1 MSSIEEPVLGA
12 LIMGKAAEAH
22 ERGVELTLNTSGST
36 AVTGLAVQDLVAILG
51 NLLDNAIDA
60 AAEAPPPRL
69 VELTVETTGS
79 ALEITV
85 EDSGPGIDPAAVE
98 DVFRHGFST
107 KAPGP
112 FGRGLGLALV
122 RQAVQRLGGTMT
134 ITSPAG
140 ALFRVTLPVTTPAGH
155 NRGTAMSDIRVLVV
169 EDEPIAAAAHAA
181 YIGRLD
187 GFTLAGS
194 APDGQSALRLLTEFA
209 AAGNPV
215 ELVLLDMNLPDLHGL
230 DIARRMRAA
239 GLFADIIAITAVREL
254 NIVRS
259 AVATGVVQYLI
270 KPFTYATFADKLASY
285 RQFREQLASPRT
297 GQPGAGA
304 SQSDVD
310 QAFASLRAPSEVSL
324 PKGLSVSTLESV
336 KDFIKRQ
343 AGAVSASEVMAALGM
358 SRVTARRYLE
368 YLADA
373 GTVSRAARYGTPGRP
388 ENEYRWNRPPS

>member
-1 MSSIEEPVLGA
+1 M
-12 LIMGKAAEAH
+12 
-22 ERGVELTLNTSGST
+22 
-36 AVTGLAVQDLVAILG
+36 QDLVAILG

-60 AAEAPPPRL
+60 AAEAPAPRL
-69 VELTVETTGS
+69 VELTVETTGA

-98 DVFRHGFST
+98 DIFRHGFST

-140 ALFRVTLPVTTPAGH
+140 ALFRVTLPVHKHRRLTTPPVTT
-155 NRGTAMSDIRVLVV
+155 RGTAMSDIRVLVV

-181 YIGRLD
+181 YIGRLE

-285 RQFREQLASPRT
+285 RLFREQLAAPLA
-297 GQPGAGA
+297 GEAGARA

-310 QAFASLRAPSEVSL
+310 QAFASLRAPSELSL
-324 PKGLSVSTLESV
+324 PKGLAASTLESV
-336 KDFIKRQ
+336 QDYIKQQ
-343 AGAVSASEVMAALGM
+343 AEAVSASEVMEALGM

-373 GTVSRAARYGTPGRP
+373 GTVTRAARYGAPGRP
-388 ENEYRWNRPPS
+388 ENEYRWNRPRT